1 MTFAHSLKFK
11 VLAAAVIAASL
22 SFGDAHA
29 QRGKDKDAATE
40 EAYPNATR
48 ESPEAKNT
56 PRLAKDI
63 QKMFDLYNEGEDMEG
78 AIAIAE
84 KLLANDRAKAYD
96 RGIALMIAGN
106 AALGMDDYARA
117 IPYLEKA
124 LEENAL
130 PNNNHFATMH
140 TLASVYAQEDQ
151 ADKAIVL
158 IDRMI
163 AETRSEDPEVYA
175 LKAGILYNTG
185 QFEQTIEAVKKAIE
199 YNGGEAENNWQQM
212 LMASYN
218 ELGRE
223 GEAVALAEQLQAKT
237 PDDKRTL
244 LNLASLYAQ
253 TDQPEKAAALL
264 DNARQKGML
273 TEQRD
278 YENLYAIYL
287 NMDGREADAAKVI
300 QEGLG
305 KGVLPENARTYTF
318 LAQSLYFSDQI
329 DPAIAAYQKAA
340 PLDTSGETALA
351 LSQILTN
358 EDRNAE
364 AKAAARQALDKGLK
378 SPGEAWMVIARSEYY
393 LDNLAAARAAYGEAA
408 KDPATRDQAQ
418 KALAQISR

>member
-1 MTFAHSLKFK
+1 MKFANALKLN
-11 VLAAAVIAASL
+11 VLAAALIAATL
-22 SFGDAHA
+22 SVGDAHA
-29 QRGKDKDAATE
+29 QRGKDKAE
-40 EAYPNATR
+40 EAYPDATR

-63 QKMFDLYNEGEDMEG
+63 QKMFDLYNDGEDMEG

-84 KLLANDRAKAYD
+84 KLLANERAKSYDRAV
-96 RGIALMIAGN
+96 ALMIAGN
-106 AALGMDDYARA
+106 AALGIDDYPRA
-117 IPYLEKA
+117 IPYLERA
-124 LEENAL
+124 LQENAL

-140 TLASVYAQEDQ
+140 TLASVYAQEDMS
-151 ADKAIVL
+151 DKSIAL
-158 IDRMI
+158 IDRLI
-163 AETRSEDPEVYA
+163 AETNSKDPEVYA
-175 LKAGILYNTG
+175 LKAGVHYNAG
-185 QFEQTIEAVKKAIE
+185 QFEQTIDAVRKAIE
-199 YNGGEAENNWQQM
+199 FNDGNAENNWQQM

-223 GEAVALAEQLQAKT
+223 GDAVALAEQLQAKS

-253 TDQPEKAAALL
+253 TGNSEKAAALL
-264 DNARQKGML
+264 DSARQKGML

-287 NMDGREADAAKVI
+287 NMDGKEAEAAKVI
-300 QEGLG
+300 QEGLD
-305 KGVLPENARTYTF
+305 KGILPADARTYTF

-329 DPAIAAYQKAA
+329 DAAVNAYKKAA
-340 PLDTSGETALA
+340 PLDTSGDTSLA

-358 EDRNAE
+358 EDRNEE

-378 SPGEAWMVIARSEYY
+378 KPGEAWMVIARSEYY
-393 LDNLAAARAAYGEAA
+393 MDNFAAARQAYAEAA

>member
-1 MTFAHSLKFK
+1 MK
-11 VLAAAVIAASL
+11 VLHSMKLAAVVFLAASF
-22 SFGDAHA
+22 SVGTA
-29 QRGKDKDAATE
+29 DAARREKAE
-40 EAYPNATR
+40 EPKIDYPDATR
-48 ESPEAKNT
+48 ESPKADNS
-56 PRLAKDI
+56 PRLGKQI

-84 KLLANDRAKAYD
+84 KLLANERAKAYD

-106 AALGMDDYARA
+106 AALGIDDYPRA
-117 IPYLEKA
+117 IPYLERA
-124 LEENAL
+124 LQENSL

-140 TLASVYAQEDQ
+140 TLASVYAQEDM
-151 ADKAIVL
+151 ADKSIAM
-158 IDRMI
+158 IDRLI
-163 AETRSEDPEVYA
+163 AETNSKDPEVYA
-175 LKAGILYNTG
+175 LKAGVHYNAG
-185 QFEQTIEAVKKAIE
+185 QFEQTITSVRKAIE
-199 YNGGEAENNWQQM
+199 LNDGNAENNWQQM

-223 GEAVALAEQLQAKT
+223 GDAVALAEQLQAKS

-253 TDQPEKAAALL
+253 TGNNDKAAALL
-264 DNARQKGML
+264 DTARQKGML

-287 NMDGREADAAKVI
+287 NMDGKEAEAAKVI
-300 QEGLG
+300 QEGLD
-305 KGVLPENARTYTF
+305 KGILPADARTYTF

-329 DPAIAAYQKAA
+329 NPAVDAYKTAA
-340 PLDTSGETALA
+340 PLDSTGETSLA

-358 EDRNAE
+358 EDRNEE

-378 SPGEAWMVIARSEYY
+378 KPGEAWMVIARSEYY
-393 LDNLAAARAAYGEAA
+393 MDNFEAAKAAYREAA

>member
-1 MTFAHSLKFK
+1 MKFANALKFN
-11 VLAAAVIAASL
+11 VLAAALIAATL
-22 SFGDAHA
+22 SVGDAHA
-29 QRGKDKDAATE
+29 QRGKDKEKAE
-40 EAYPNATR
+40 EAYPEATR

-84 KLLANDRAKAYD
+84 KLLANERAKAYD

-106 AALGMDDYARA
+106 AALGIDDYPRA
-117 IPYLEKA
+117 IPYLERA
-124 LEENAL
+124 LQENSL

-140 TLASVYAQEDQ
+140 TLASVYAQEDM
-151 ADKAIVL
+151 ADKSIAM
-158 IDRMI
+158 IDRLI
-163 AETRSEDPEVYA
+163 TETNSKDPEVYA
-175 LKAGILYNTG
+175 LKAGVHYNAG
-185 QFEQTIEAVKKAIE
+185 QFEQTIEAVRKAIE
-199 YNGGEAENNWQQM
+199 LNDGNAENNWQQM

-218 ELGRE
+218 ELGRD
-223 GEAVALAEQLQAKT
+223 GDAVALAEQLQAKS

-253 TDQPEKAAALL
+253 TGNNDKAAGLL
-264 DNARQKGML
+264 DTARQKGML

-287 NMDGREADAAKVI
+287 NMDGKEAEAAKVI
-300 QEGLG
+300 QEGLD
-305 KGVLPENARTYTF
+305 KGILPADARTYTF

-329 DPAIAAYQKAA
+329 NPAVDAYKKAA
-340 PLDTSGETALA
+340 PLDSTGETSLA

-358 EDRNAE
+358 EDRNEE

-378 SPGEAWMVIARSEYY
+378 KPGEAWMVIARSEYY
-393 LDNLAAARAAYGEAA
+393 MDNYAAARQAYAEAA

>member
-1 MTFAHSLKFK
+1 MKFANALKLN
-11 VLAAAVIAASL
+11 VLAAALIAATL
-22 SFGDAHA
+22 SVGDAHA
-29 QRGKDKDAATE
+29 QRGKDKEKAE
-40 EAYPNATR
+40 EAYPDASR
-48 ESPEAKNT
+48 ESPETKTT

-84 KLLANDRAKAYD
+84 KLLASERAKPYD

-106 AALGMDDYARA
+106 AALGIDDYPRA
-117 IPYLEKA
+117 IPYLERA
-124 LEENAL
+124 LQENSL

-140 TLASVYAQEDQ
+140 TLASVYAQEDMT
-151 ADKAIVL
+151 DKSIAM
-158 IDRMI
+158 IDRLI
-163 AETRSEDPEVYA
+163 AETNSKDPEVYA
-175 LKAGILYNTG
+175 LKAGVHYNAG
-185 QFEQTIEAVKKAIE
+185 QFEQTIAAVTKAIE
-199 YNGGEAENNWQQM
+199 FNDGNAENNWQQM

-218 ELGRE
+218 ELGRD
-223 GEAVALAEQLQAKT
+223 GDAVALAEQLQAKS

-253 TDQPEKAAALL
+253 TGNNDKAAALL
-264 DNARQKGML
+264 DTARQKGML

-287 NMDGREADAAKVI
+287 NMDGKEAEAAKVI
-300 QEGLG
+300 QEGLD
-305 KGVLPENARTYTF
+305 KGILPADARTYTF

-329 DPAIAAYQKAA
+329 NPAVDAYKKAA
-340 PLDTSGETALA
+340 PLDSTGETSLA

-358 EDRNAE
+358 EDRNEE

-378 SPGEAWMVIARSEYY
+378 KPGEAWMVIARSEYY
-393 LDNLAAARAAYGEAA
+393 MDNFAAARQAYAEAA

>member
-1 MTFAHSLKFK
+1 MKFANALKFN
-11 VLAAAVIAASL
+11 VLAAALIAATL
-22 SFGDAHA
+22 SVGDAHA
-29 QRGKDKDAATE
+29 QRGKDKPE
-40 EAYPNATR
+40 EAYPDASR

-84 KLLANDRAKAYD
+84 KLLANERAKAYD

-106 AALGMDDYARA
+106 AALGIDDYPRA
-117 IPYLEKA
+117 IPYLERA
-124 LEENAL
+124 LQENSL

-140 TLASVYAQEDQ
+140 TLASVYAQEDM
-151 ADKAIVL
+151 ADKSIAM

-163 AETRSEDPEVYA
+163 AETNSKDPEVYA
-175 LKAGILYNTG
+175 LKAGVHYNAG
-185 QFEQTIEAVKKAIE
+185 QFEQTIEAVRKAIE
-199 YNGGEAENNWQQM
+199 LNDGNAENNWQQM

-223 GEAVALAEQLQAKT
+223 GDAVALAEQLQAKS

-253 TDQPEKAAALL
+253 TGNNDKAAGLL
-264 DNARQKGML
+264 DTARQKGML

-287 NMDGREADAAKVI
+287 NMDGKESEAAKVI
-300 QEGLG
+300 QEGLD
-305 KGVLPENARTYTF
+305 KGILPADARTYTF

-329 DPAIAAYQKAA
+329 DPAVNAYKKAA
-340 PLDTSGETALA
+340 
-351 LSQILTN
+351 
-358 EDRNAE
+358 
-364 AKAAARQALDKGLK
+364 
-378 SPGEAWMVIARSEYY
+378 
-393 LDNLAAARAAYGEAA
+393 
-408 KDPATRDQAQ
+408 
-418 KALAQISR
+418 

>member
-1 MTFAHSLKFK
+1 MTFANTLKLK
-11 VLAAAVIAASL
+11 VLAAAIIAASL
-22 SFGDAHA
+22 SIGDAHA
-29 QRGKDKDAATE
+29 KRGKEKAE
-40 EAYPNATR
+40 EAYPDATR

-78 AIAIAE
+78 AITIAE
-84 KLLANDRAKAYD
+84 KLLANDKAKAYD

-106 AALGMDDYARA
+106 AALGLDDYPRA
-117 IPYLEKA
+117 IPYLERA

-140 TLASVYAQEDQ
+140 TLASVYAQEDMPE
-151 ADKAIVL
+151 KAVAM

-163 AETRSEDPEVYA
+163 AETKSTDPEVYA
-175 LKAGILYNTG
+175 LKAGVHYNAG
-185 QFEQTIEAVKKAIE
+185 QFEQTIAAVNKAIE
-199 YNGGEAENNWQQM
+199 LNDGNAENNWQQM
-212 LMASYN
+212 LMSSYN
-218 ELGRE
+218 ELGRD
-223 GEAVALAEQLQAKT
+223 GDAVTLAEQLQAKN

-253 TDQPEKAAALL
+253 TGNSDKAATLL
-264 DNARQKGML
+264 DSARQKGML

-287 NMDGREADAAKVI
+287 NMDGKEAEAAKVI
-300 QEGLG
+300 QEGLD
-305 KGVLPENARTYTF
+305 KSILPADARTYTF
-318 LAQSLYFSDQI
+318 LAQSLYFSDQV
-329 DPAIAAYQKAA
+329 DGAIEAYKKAA
-340 PLDTSGETALA
+340 PLDERGETALA

-378 SPGEAWMVIARSEYY
+378 KPGEAWMVIARSEYY
-393 LDNLAAARAAYGEAA
+393 MDNFAAARQAYAEAA

>member
-1 MTFAHSLKFK
+1 MTFAHSLKLK

-22 SFGDAHA
+22 SVGDAHA
-29 QRGKDKDAATE
+29 QRGKDKDKAE
-40 EAYPNATR
+40 ENYPDATR

-78 AIAIAE
+78 AIVIAE

-117 IPYLEKA
+117 IPYLERA

-140 TLASVYAQEDQ
+140 TLASVYAQEDMS
-151 ADKAIVL
+151 DKAIAT
-158 IDRMI
+158 INRMI
-163 AETRSEDPEVYA
+163 AETQSKDPEVYA
-175 LKAGILYNTG
+175 LKAGVHYNAG

-199 YNGGEAENNWQQM
+199 LNDGNAENNWQQM
-212 LMASYN
+212 LMSSYN
-218 ELGRE
+218 ELGRDN
-223 GEAVALAEQLQAKT
+223 EAVALAEQLQAKT
-237 PDDKRTL
+237 PDDKRSL

-253 TDQPEKAAALL
+253 TGSPDKAAALL
-264 DNARQKGML
+264 DTARQKGML

-287 NMDGREADAAKVI
+287 NMDGKEAEAAKVI
-300 QEGLG
+300 QEGLD
-305 KGVLPENARTYTF
+305 KSILPADARTYTF
-318 LAQSLYFSDQI
+318 LAQSLYFSDQV
-329 DPAIAAYQKAA
+329 DGAIEAYKKAA
-340 PLDTSGETALA
+340 PLDTRGDTALA

-358 EDRNAE
+358 EDRNEE

-378 SPGEAWMVIARSEYY
+378 KPGEAWMVIARSEYY
-393 LDNLAAARAAYGEAA
+393 MDNFAAARQAYAEAA

>member
-1 MTFAHSLKFK
+1 MKFANALKLN
-11 VLAAAVIAASL
+11 VLAAALIAATL
-22 SFGDAHA
+22 SVGDVHA
-29 QRGKDKDAATE
+29 QRGKDKVE
-40 EAYPNATR
+40 EAYPDATR

-84 KLLANDRAKAYD
+84 KLLANDRAKPYD
-96 RGIALMIAGN
+96 RGVALMIAGN
-106 AALGMDDYARA
+106 AALGIDDYPRA
-117 IPYLEKA
+117 IPYLERA
-124 LEENAL
+124 LQENSL

-140 TLASVYAQEDQ
+140 TLASVYAQEDM
-151 ADKAIVL
+151 ADKSIAM
-158 IDRMI
+158 IDRLI
-163 AETRSEDPEVYA
+163 AETNSKDPEVYA
-175 LKAGILYNTG
+175 LKAGVHYNAG
-185 QFEQTIEAVKKAIE
+185 QFEQTIDAVRKAIE
-199 YNGGEAENNWQQM
+199 LNDGNAENNWQQM

-223 GEAVALAEQLQAKT
+223 GDAVALAEQLQAKS

-253 TDQPEKAAALL
+253 TGNNDKAAGLL
-264 DNARQKGML
+264 DTARQKGML

-287 NMDGREADAAKVI
+287 NMDGKEAEAAKVI
-300 QEGLG
+300 QEGLE
-305 KGVLPENARTYTF
+305 KGILPADARTYTF

-329 DPAIAAYQKAA
+329 NPAVDAYKKAA
-340 PLDTSGETALA
+340 PLDSTGETSLA

-358 EDRNAE
+358 EDRNEE

-378 SPGEAWMVIARSEYY
+378 KPGEAWMVIARSEYY
-393 LDNLAAARAAYGEAA
+393 MDNYAAARQAYAEAA

>member
-1 MTFAHSLKFK
+1 MTFAQTLKLK
-11 VLAAAVIAASL
+11 VLAAAIIAASL
-22 SFGDAHA
+22 SIGDAHA
-29 QRGKDKDAATE
+29 QRGKDKDKAE
-40 EAYPNATR
+40 EAYPDATR

-78 AIAIAE
+78 AITIAE
-84 KLLANDRAKAYD
+84 KLLANDKAKAYD

-106 AALGMDDYARA
+106 AALGLDDYPRA
-117 IPYLEKA
+117 IPYLERA

-140 TLASVYAQEDQ
+140 TLASVYAQEDMPE
-151 ADKAIVL
+151 KAVAM

-163 AETRSEDPEVYA
+163 AETQSKDPEVYA
-175 LKAGILYNTG
+175 LKAGVHYNAG
-185 QFEQTIEAVKKAIE
+185 QFEQTIEAVNKAVAF
-199 YNGGEAENNWQQM
+199 NDGNAENNWQQM
-212 LMASYN
+212 LMSSYN
-218 ELGRE
+218 ELGRD
-223 GEAVALAEQLQAKT
+223 GDAVALAEQLQAKN

-253 TDQPEKAAALL
+253 TGNSDKAAGLL
-264 DNARQKGML
+264 DSARQKGML

-287 NMDGREADAAKVI
+287 NMDGKEAEAAKVI
-300 QEGLG
+300 QEGLD
-305 KGVLPENARTYTF
+305 KSILPADARTYTF
-318 LAQSLYFSDQI
+318 LAQSLYFSDQV
-329 DPAIAAYQKAA
+329 DGAIEAYKKAA
-340 PLDTSGETALA
+340 PLDTRGDTALA

-378 SPGEAWMVIARSEYY
+378 KPGEAWMVIARSEYY
-393 LDNLAAARAAYGEAA
+393 MDNFAAARQAYAEAA

>member
-1 MTFAHSLKFK
+1 MTFAHSLKLK
-11 VLAAAVIAASL
+11 VLAAAIIAASL
-22 SFGDAHA
+22 SIGDAHA
-29 QRGKDKDAATE
+29 QRGKDKEKAE
-40 EAYPNATR
+40 EAYPDATR

-78 AIAIAE
+78 AITIAE
-84 KLLANDRAKAYD
+84 ELLANEKAKAYD

-106 AALGMDDYARA
+106 AALGMDDYPRA
-117 IPYLEKA
+117 IPYLERA

-140 TLASVYAQEDQ
+140 TLASVYAQEDMP
-151 ADKAIVL
+151 DKAVAM

-163 AETRSEDPEVYA
+163 SETKSKDPEVYA
-175 LKAGILYNTG
+175 LKAGVHYNAG
-185 QFEQTIEAVKKAIE
+185 QFEQTIDAVNKAVE
-199 YNGGEAENNWQQM
+199 LNGGNAENNWQQM
-212 LMASYN
+212 LMSSYN
-218 ELGRE
+218 ELGRD
-223 GEAVALAEQLQAKT
+223 GDAVALAEQLQAKN

-253 TDQPEKAAALL
+253 TGNSDKAAALL
-264 DNARQKGML
+264 DTARQKGML

-287 NMDGREADAAKVI
+287 NMDGKEAEAAKVI
-300 QEGLG
+300 QEGLD
-305 KGVLPENARTYTF
+305 KSILPADARTYTF

-329 DPAIAAYQKAA
+329 DGAIEAYKKAA
-340 PLDTSGETALA
+340 PLDTRGDTALA

-378 SPGEAWMVIARSEYY
+378 KPGEAWMVIARSEYY
-393 LDNLAAARAAYGEAA
+393 MDNFAAARQAYAEAA

>member
-1 MTFAHSLKFK
+1 MTFAQTLKLK
-11 VLAAAVIAASL
+11 VLAAAIIAASL
-22 SFGDAHA
+22 SIGDAHA
-29 QRGKDKDAATE
+29 QRGKDKDKAE
-40 EAYPNATR
+40 EAYPDATR

-78 AIAIAE
+78 AITIAE
-84 KLLANDRAKAYD
+84 KLLANDKAKAYD

-106 AALGMDDYARA
+106 AALGLDDYPRA
-117 IPYLEKA
+117 IPYLERA

-140 TLASVYAQEDQ
+140 TLASVYAQEDMPE
-151 ADKAIVL
+151 KAVAM

-163 AETRSEDPEVYA
+163 AETQSKDPEVYA
-175 LKAGILYNTG
+175 LKAGVHYNAG
-185 QFEQTIEAVKKAIE
+185 QFEQTIDAVNKAIAL
-199 YNGGEAENNWQQM
+199 NDGNAENNWQQM
-212 LMASYN
+212 LMSSYN
-218 ELGRE
+218 ELGRD
-223 GEAVALAEQLQAKT
+223 GDAVALAEQLQAKN

-253 TDQPEKAAALL
+253 TGNSDKAAALL
-264 DNARQKGML
+264 DSARQKGML

-287 NMDGREADAAKVI
+287 NMDGKEAEAAKVI
-300 QEGLG
+300 QEGLD
-305 KGVLPENARTYTF
+305 KSILPADARTYTF
-318 LAQSLYFSDQI
+318 LAQSLYFSDQV
-329 DPAIAAYQKAA
+329 DGAIEAYKKAA
-340 PLDTSGETALA
+340 PLDSRGDTALA

-378 SPGEAWMVIARSEYY
+378 KPGEAWMVIARSEYY
-393 LDNLAAARAAYGEAA
+393 MDNFAAARQAYAEAA

>member
-1 MTFAHSLKFK
+1 MKFANALKFN
-11 VLAAAVIAASL
+11 VLAAALIAATL
-22 SFGDAHA
+22 SVGDAHA
-29 QRGKDKDAATE
+29 QRGKDKDKPE
-40 EAYPNATR
+40 EAYPDATR

-56 PRLAKDI
+56 PRLTKDI

-84 KLLANDRAKAYD
+84 KLLANERAKAYD

-106 AALGMDDYARA
+106 AALGIDDYPRA
-117 IPYLEKA
+117 IPYLERA
-124 LEENAL
+124 LQENSL

-140 TLASVYAQEDQ
+140 TLASVYAQEDMT
-151 ADKAIVL
+151 DKSIAML
-158 IDRMI
+158 DRLI
-163 AETRSEDPEVYA
+163 AETNSKDPEVYA
-175 LKAGILYNTG
+175 LKAGVHYNAG
-185 QFEQTIEAVKKAIE
+185 QFEQTIEAVRKAIE
-199 YNGGEAENNWQQM
+199 LNDGNAENNWQQM

-223 GEAVALAEQLQAKT
+223 GDALSLAEQLQAKS

-253 TDQPEKAAALL
+253 TGNNDKAAALL
-264 DNARQKGML
+264 DTARQKGML

-287 NMDGREADAAKVI
+287 NMDGKEAEAAKVI
-300 QEGLG
+300 QEGLD
-305 KGVLPENARTYTF
+305 KAILPADARTYTF

-329 DPAIAAYQKAA
+329 DPAVNAYKKAA
-340 PLDTSGETALA
+340 PLDSTGETSLA

-358 EDRNAE
+358 EDRNEE
-364 AKAAARQALDKGLK
+364 AKAAARQALAKGLK
-378 SPGEAWMVIARSEYY
+378 KPGEAWMVIARSEYY
-393 LDNLAAARAAYGEAA
+393 MDNFAAARQAYAEAA

>member
-1 MTFAHSLKFK
+1 MTFAQSLKLK
-11 VLAAAVIAASL
+11 VLAAAIIAASL
-22 SFGDAHA
+22 SIGDAHA
-29 QRGKDKDAATE
+29 QRGKDKEKAE
-40 EAYPNATR
+40 EAYPDATR

-78 AIAIAE
+78 AITIAE
-84 KLLANDRAKAYD
+84 KLLANEKAKPYD

-106 AALGMDDYARA
+106 AALGMDDYPRA
-117 IPYLEKA
+117 IPYLERA
-124 LEENAL
+124 LQENAL

-140 TLASVYAQEDQ
+140 TLASVYAQEDMPE
-151 ADKAIVL
+151 KAVAM

-163 AETRSEDPEVYA
+163 SETNSKDPEVYA
-175 LKAGILYNTG
+175 LKAGVHYNAG
-185 QFEQTIEAVKKAIE
+185 QFEQTIDAVNKAIAL
-199 YNGGEAENNWQQM
+199 NDGNAENNWQQM
-212 LMASYN
+212 LMSSYN
-218 ELGRE
+218 ELGRD
-223 GEAVALAEQLQAKT
+223 GDAVTLAEQLQAKN

-253 TDQPEKAAALL
+253 TGNSDKAAALL
-264 DNARQKGML
+264 DTARQKGML

-287 NMDGREADAAKVI
+287 NMDGKEAEAAKVI
-300 QEGLG
+300 QEGLD
-305 KGVLPENARTYTF
+305 KSILPADARTYTF
-318 LAQSLYFSDQI
+318 LAQSLYFSDQV
-329 DPAIAAYQKAA
+329 DGAIEAYKKAA
-340 PLDTSGETALA
+340 PLDTRGDTALA

-378 SPGEAWMVIARSEYY
+378 KPGEAWMVIARSEYY
-393 LDNLAAARAAYGEAA
+393 MDNFAAARQAYAEAA